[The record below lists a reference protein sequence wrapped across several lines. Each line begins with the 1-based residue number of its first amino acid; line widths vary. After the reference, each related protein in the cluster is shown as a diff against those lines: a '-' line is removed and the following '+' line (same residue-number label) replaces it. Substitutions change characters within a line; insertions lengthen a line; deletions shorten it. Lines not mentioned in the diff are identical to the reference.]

1 MLIIFG
7 DSTIHDFCISIF
19 SFEYC
24 EYATHAAITKTS
36 KIIHGITFL
45 HEKQEFV
52 LQDPVAQDLFGICFS
67 IKKKKW

>member
-1 MLIIFG
+1 MLV
-7 DSTIHDFCISIF
+7 F

-24 EYATHAAITKTS
+24 EYATQATITTING
-36 KIIHGITFL
+36 IIHGITFL
-45 HEKQEFV
+45 HEEQEFV